1 MAESDNDKKPA
12 KPAPEKKAK
21 PAKAETDAPEASAS
35 VPPPETVAA
44 PTAAA
49 PGAPAAEPTPAPAA
63 TPVEAPAVEATA
75 PAAAIPA
82 AAATPAA
89 KPAEKTKSKKE
100 EAVAEAPKEN
110 LSLDPN
116 DVEKPKIIKAKGSKN
131 IHSGVAH
138 VLSTFNNTIVT
149 ITDLN
154 GNVIGWSSAG
164 KVGFKGS
171 RKSTA
176 YAAQMVAQDASRQ
189 AMGHGLKEVEVLVR
203 GPGAGRESAVRA
215 LQAIGLDLTVIRDV
229 TPVPHNGCRPPKQRR
244 V

>member
-1 MAESDNDKKPA
+1 MAESKDPSNANPEEPKTEKP
-12 KPAPEKKAK
+12 K
-21 PAKAETDAPEASAS
+21 S
-35 VPPPETVAA
+35 
-44 PTAAA
+44 TAAA
-49 PGAPAAEPTPAPAA
+49 PDSPEGDALTTTGEERAGGAASKDAGPKEAAPE
-63 TPVEAPAVEATA
+63 
-75 PAAAIPA
+75 
-82 AAATPAA
+82 A
-89 KPAEKTKSKKE
+89 KPAVKPAKKATRKKKE
-100 EAVAEAPKEN
+100 EATPVAAATES
-110 LSLDPN
+110 LSLSAE
-116 DVEKPKIIKAKGSKN
+116 VEKPKVVKAKGSKN
-131 IHSGVAH
+131 VHSGIAH

-149 ITDLN
+149 ITDMK

-189 AMGHGLKEVEVLVR
+189 AMGHGLKEVEVLVK

-215 LQAIGLDLTVIRDV
+215 LQAVGLDLTVIRDV

>member
-1 MAESDNDKKPA
+1 MAESNNPTDANPEEPKTEKPA
-12 KPAPEKKAK
+12 SVAAPTDSPEGKPAAATGEEAAQGAVSSDAERKPATSEAKPEAK
-21 PAKAETDAPEASAS
+21 PAKKPPKKKKEEPAP
-35 VPPPETVAA
+35 V
-44 PTAAA
+44 AAA
-49 PGAPAAEPTPAPAA
+49 P
-63 TPVEAPAVEATA
+63 
-75 PAAAIPA
+75 
-82 AAATPAA
+82 
-89 KPAEKTKSKKE
+89 
-100 EAVAEAPKEN
+100 EN
-110 LSLDPN
+110 LSLSADA
-116 DVEKPKIIKAKGSKN
+116 VGKQKIVKAKGSKN

-149 ITDLN
+149 ITDMN

-189 AMGHGLKEVEVLVR
+189 AMGHGLKEVQVLVK